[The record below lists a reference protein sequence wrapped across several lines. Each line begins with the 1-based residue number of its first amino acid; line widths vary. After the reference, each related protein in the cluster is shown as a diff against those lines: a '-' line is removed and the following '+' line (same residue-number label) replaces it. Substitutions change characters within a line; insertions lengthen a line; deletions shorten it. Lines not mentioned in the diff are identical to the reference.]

1 LKDRLVITISD
12 VNGTKSYN
20 IAQTAKKYLC
30 IVVAVVVLLLGI
42 SFLLINYLS
51 TKVETLKKEEQRL
64 SSQNKLYSMQ
74 ITDKVKDIEELSS
87 KLDNIAEMIGLNQD
101 EKETNL
107 IKKATLA
114 TITTAKK
121 QYMLQ
126 TIPSG
131 HPMKIPMKVTA
142 KFGYRI
148 HPILKRKKFHKGV
161 DLRAPRRTPVYA
173 TADGVVKFVEHKN
186 VGTFGRIV
194 HIVHN
199 YGFETVYGHLRF
211 TKVKAGDIVKKGQ
224 LIAMS
229 GNSGR
234 STGPHLHYEVR
245 HANKILNPMPFLD
258 WDIKHYEDIFKRQR
272 RVKWD
277 SLINLIA
284 TQNKL
289 LEQQ

>member
-1 LKDRLVITISD
+1 MKDRLVITISD

-20 IAQTAKKYLC
+20 IAQTAKKYLW
-30 IVVAVVVLLLGI
+30 IVVVVVVLLLGI

-51 TKVETLKKEEQRL
+51 TKVETLKKEEQKL

-101 EKETNL
+101 ENETNL

-131 HPMKIPMKVTA
+131 HPMKIPLKVTA

-148 HPILKRKKFHKGV
+148 HPVLKRKKFHKGI

-211 TKVKAGDIVKKGQ
+211 TKVKDMSAYHKLDAFYVL
-224 LIAMS
+224 LI
-229 GNSGR
+229 
-234 STGPHLHYEVR
+234 EK
-245 HANKILNPMPFLD
+245 NKMLF
-258 WDIKHYEDIFKRQR
+258 
-272 RVKWD
+272 
-277 SLINLIA
+277 
-284 TQNKL
+284 
-289 LEQQ
+289 